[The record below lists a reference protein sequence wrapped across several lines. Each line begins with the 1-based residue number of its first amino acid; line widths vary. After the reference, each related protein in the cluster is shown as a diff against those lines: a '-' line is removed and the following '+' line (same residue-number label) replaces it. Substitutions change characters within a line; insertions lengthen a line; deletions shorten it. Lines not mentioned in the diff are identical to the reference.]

1 MAELGVAGAGD
12 ADGAA
17 PSAKRGPYAK
27 SAERRAAIAKAAY
40 EVVMEV
46 GHPQLTTAAVAA
58 RAGML
63 ERTML
68 YHFPTRDHLLVAA
81 IDFFEGFI
89 GSGDGPEGVRP
100 LAPPDEFHDLI
111 DRLAHRSPGEDKRL
125 RLQVALAS
133 AAQDPAHPAHAFF
146 QRHYERVMAE
156 MVDLMKARQ
165 ATGLAHPDR
174 DPVRM
179 ARQFVAVWDGL
190 QQSWLIRRDF
200 DLAEEITEAFREIS
214 GQNAMEARAAVQD
227 LLNRL

>member
-1 MAELGVAGAGD
+1 MTTS
-12 ADGAA
+12 
-17 PSAKRGPYAK
+17 PAKRGPYAK
-27 SAERRAAIAKAAY
+27 SAEKRAAIAKAAY

-46 GHPQLTTAAVAA
+46 GHVQLTTAAVAA

-81 IDFFEGFI
+81 IEYFEGFI
-89 GSGDGPEGVRP
+89 DGDGQEGERP
-100 LAPPDEFHDLI
+100 LAPPSEFRDLI
-111 DRLAHRSPGEDKRL
+111 DQLAQRSPGEDKRL

-133 AAQDPAHPAHAFF
+133 AAQDPTHPAHEFF

-156 MVDLMKARQ
+156 MIDLMKARQ
-165 ATGLAHPDR
+165 AAGLAHPDR

-200 DLAEEITEAFREIS
+200 DLTEEITEAFREIS
-214 GQNAMEARAAVQD
+214 GQNALEARAAVQD
-227 LLNRL
+227 LLSRI

>member
-1 MAELGVAGAGD
+1 MSTT
-12 ADGAA
+12 
-17 PSAKRGPYAK
+17 PAKRGPYAK
-27 SAERRAAIAKAAY
+27 SAQKRAAIAKAAY

-46 GHPQLTTAAVAA
+46 GHVQLTTAAVAA

-81 IDFFEGFI
+81 IEYFEGFI
-89 GSGDGPEGVRP
+89 DGEGPEGERP
-100 LAPPDEFHDLI
+100 LAPPSEFRDLI
-111 DRLAHRSPGEDKRL
+111 DELAQRSPGEDKRL

-133 AAQDPAHPAHAFF
+133 AAQDPAHPAHQFF

-156 MVDLMKARQ
+156 MIDLMKARQ
-165 ATGLAHPDR
+165 AAGLAHPDR

-179 ARQFVAVWDGL
+179 ARQFIAVWDGL
-190 QQSWLIRRDF
+190 QQNWLIRRDF
-200 DLAEEITEAFREIS
+200 DLTEEITEAFREIS

-227 LLNRL
+227 LLNRI

>member
-1 MAELGVAGAGD
+1 MSTS
-12 ADGAA
+12 
-17 PSAKRGPYAK
+17 PAKRGPYAK
-27 SAERRAAIAKAAY
+27 SAEKRAAIAKAAY

-46 GHPQLTTAAVAA
+46 GHVQLTTAAVAA

-81 IDFFEGFI
+81 IEYFEGFI
-89 GSGDGPEGVRP
+89 DGDGQEGERP
-100 LAPPDEFHDLI
+100 LAPPSEFRDLI
-111 DRLAHRSPGEDKRL
+111 DQLAQRSPGEDKRL

-133 AAQDPAHPAHAFF
+133 ASQDPTHPAHEFF

-156 MVDLMKARQ
+156 MIDLMEARQ
-165 ATGLAHPDR
+165 AAGLAHPDR

-179 ARQFVAVWDGL
+179 ARQFIAVWDGL

-200 DLAEEITEAFREIS
+200 DLTEEITEAFREIS
-214 GQNAMEARAAVQD
+214 GQNALEARAAVQD
-227 LLNRL
+227 LLSRI

>member
-1 MAELGVAGAGD
+1 MSTT
-12 ADGAA
+12 
-17 PSAKRGPYAK
+17 PAKRGPYAK
-27 SAERRAAIAKAAY
+27 SAEKRAVIAKAAY
-40 EVVMEV
+40 DVVMEV

-81 IDFFEGFI
+81 IEYFEGFI
-89 GSGDGPEGVRP
+89 DGDGQEGERP
-100 LAPPDEFHDLI
+100 LAPPSEFRDLI
-111 DRLAHRSPGEDKRL
+111 DQLAQRSPGEDKRL

-133 AAQDPAHPAHAFF
+133 AAQDPTHPAHEFF

-156 MVDLMKARQ
+156 MIDLMKARQ
-165 ATGLAHPDR
+165 AAGLAHPDR

-200 DLAEEITEAFREIS
+200 DLTEEITEAFREIS
-214 GQNAMEARAAVQD
+214 GQNALEARAAVQD
-227 LLNRL
+227 LLSRI

>member
-1 MAELGVAGAGD
+1 MSTS
-12 ADGAA
+12 
-17 PSAKRGPYAK
+17 PAKRGPYAK
-27 SAERRAAIAKAAY
+27 SAEKRAAIAKAAY
-40 EVVMEV
+40 EVVMEM
-46 GHPQLTTAAVAA
+46 GHVQLTTAAVAA

-81 IDFFEGFI
+81 IEYFEGFI
-89 GSGDGPEGVRP
+89 DGDGQEGERP
-100 LAPPDEFHDLI
+100 LAPPSEFRDLI
-111 DRLAHRSPGEDKRL
+111 DELAHRSPGEDKRL

-133 AAQDPAHPAHAFF
+133 AAQDPTHPAHEFF

-156 MVDLMKARQ
+156 MIDLMKARQ
-165 ATGLAHPDR
+165 AAGLAHPDR

-200 DLAEEITEAFREIS
+200 DLTEEITEAFREIS

-227 LLNRL
+227 LLSRI

>member
-1 MAELGVAGAGD
+1 MSTS
-12 ADGAA
+12 
-17 PSAKRGPYAK
+17 PAKRGPYAK
-27 SAERRAAIAKAAY
+27 SAEKRAAIAKAAY
-40 EVVMEV
+40 EVVMEM
-46 GHPQLTTAAVAA
+46 GHVQLTTAAVAA

-81 IDFFEGFI
+81 MEYFEGFI
-89 GSGDGPEGVRP
+89 DGDGQEGERP
-100 LAPPDEFHDLI
+100 LAPPSEFRDLI
-111 DRLAHRSPGEDKRL
+111 DQLAQRSPGEDKRL

-133 AAQDPAHPAHAFF
+133 AAQDPTHPAHEFF

-156 MVDLMKARQ
+156 MIDLMKARQ
-165 ATGLAHPDR
+165 AAGLAHPDR

-200 DLAEEITEAFREIS
+200 DLTEEITEAFREIS

-227 LLNRL
+227 LLSRI

>member
-1 MAELGVAGAGD
+1 MTTS
-12 ADGAA
+12 
-17 PSAKRGPYAK
+17 PAKRGPYAK
-27 SAERRAAIAKAAY
+27 SAEKRAAIAKAAY

-46 GHPQLTTAAVAA
+46 GHVQLTTAAVAA

-81 IDFFEGFI
+81 IEYFEGFI
-89 GSGDGPEGVRP
+89 DGDGQEGERP
-100 LAPPDEFHDLI
+100 LAPPSEFRDLI
-111 DRLAHRSPGEDKRL
+111 DQLAQRSPGEDKRL

-133 AAQDPAHPAHAFF
+133 AAQDPTHPAHEFF

-156 MVDLMKARQ
+156 MIDLMKARQ
-165 ATGLAHPDR
+165 AAGLAHPDR

-200 DLAEEITEAFREIS
+200 DLTEEITEAFREIS

-227 LLNRL
+227 LLSRI

>member
-1 MAELGVAGAGD
+1 MSTS
-12 ADGAA
+12 
-17 PSAKRGPYAK
+17 PTKRGPYAK
-27 SAERRAAIAKAAY
+27 SAEKRAAIAKAAY
-40 EVVMEV
+40 EVVMEM
-46 GHPQLTTAAVAA
+46 GHVQLTTAAVAA

-81 IDFFEGFI
+81 IEYFEGFI
-89 GSGDGPEGVRP
+89 DGDGQEGERP
-100 LAPPDEFHDLI
+100 LAPPSEFRDLI
-111 DRLAHRSPGEDKRL
+111 DQLAQRSPGEDKRL

-133 AAQDPAHPAHAFF
+133 AAQDPTHPAHEFF

-156 MVDLMKARQ
+156 MIDLMKARQ
-165 ATGLAHPDR
+165 AAGLAHPDR

-200 DLAEEITEAFREIS
+200 DLTEEITEAFREIS
-214 GQNAMEARAAVQD
+214 GQNAMDARAAVQD
-227 LLNRL
+227 LLSRI

>member
-1 MAELGVAGAGD
+1 M
-12 ADGAA
+12 
-17 PSAKRGPYAK
+17 STTHAKRGPYAK
-27 SAERRAAIAKAAY
+27 SAQKRAAIAKAAY

-46 GHPQLTTAAVAA
+46 GHVQLTTAAVAA

-81 IDFFEGFI
+81 IEYFEGFF
-89 GSGDGPEGVRP
+89 DGEVQEGERP
-100 LAPPDEFHDLI
+100 LAPPSEFHDLI
-111 DRLAHRSPGEDKRL
+111 DELAQRSPGEDKRL

-133 AAQDPAHPAHAFF
+133 AAQDPAHPAHEFF

-156 MVDLMKARQ
+156 MIDLMKARQ
-165 ATGLAHPDR
+165 AAGLAHPDR

-200 DLAEEITEAFREIS
+200 DLTEEITEAFREIS

-227 LLNRL
+227 LLSRI

>member
-1 MAELGVAGAGD
+1 
-12 ADGAA
+12 
-17 PSAKRGPYAK
+17 
-27 SAERRAAIAKAAY
+27 
-40 EVVMEV
+40 MEV
-46 GHPQLTTAAVAA
+46 GHVQLTTAAVAA

-81 IDFFEGFI
+81 IEYFEGFI
-89 GSGDGPEGVRP
+89 AGEGPEGERP
-100 LAPPDEFHDLI
+100 LAPPSEFRDLI
-111 DRLAHRSPGEDKRL
+111 DELAQRSPGEDKRL

-133 AAQDPAHPAHAFF
+133 AAQDPAHPAHEFF

-156 MVDLMKARQ
+156 MIDLMKARQ
-165 ATGLAHPDR
+165 AAGLAHPDR

-200 DLAEEITEAFREIS
+200 DLTEEITEAFREIS

-227 LLNRL
+227 LLSRI

>member
-1 MAELGVAGAGD
+1 MGRSLKEMAVSTT
-12 ADGAA
+12 
-17 PSAKRGPYAK
+17 PSKRGPYAK
-27 SAERRAAIAKAAY
+27 SAQKRAAIAKAAY

-81 IDFFEGFI
+81 IEYFEGFI
-89 GSGDGPEGVRP
+89 DGEGQDVDVERP
-100 LAPPDEFHDLI
+100 LAPPGEFRDLI
-111 DRLAHRSPGEDKRL
+111 DHLAHRSPGEDKRL
-125 RLQVALAS
+125 QLQVALAS

-156 MVDLMKARQ
+156 MVELMKARQ
-165 ATGLAHPDR
+165 AAGLAHPDR

-190 QQSWLIRRDF
+190 QQNWLIRRDF
-200 DLAEEITEAFREIS
+200 DLTEEITEAFREIS

-227 LLNRL
+227 LLNRI

>member
-1 MAELGVAGAGD
+1 MSTS
-12 ADGAA
+12 
-17 PSAKRGPYAK
+17 PAKRGPYAK
-27 SAERRAAIAKAAY
+27 SAEKRAAIAKAAY
-40 EVVMEV
+40 EVVMEM
-46 GHPQLTTAAVAA
+46 GHVQLTTAAVAA

-81 IDFFEGFI
+81 IEYFEGFI
-89 GSGDGPEGVRP
+89 EGDGQEGERP
-100 LAPPDEFHDLI
+100 LAPPSEFRDLI
-111 DRLAHRSPGEDKRL
+111 DQLAQRSPGEDKRL

-133 AAQDPAHPAHAFF
+133 AAQDPTHPAHEFF

-156 MVDLMKARQ
+156 MIDLMKARQ
-165 ATGLAHPDR
+165 AAGLAHPDR

-200 DLAEEITEAFREIS
+200 DLTAEITEAFREIS
-214 GQNAMEARAAVQD
+214 GRNAMEASAAVQD
-227 LLNRL
+227 LLSRFG

>member
-1 MAELGVAGAGD
+1 MSTS
-12 ADGAA
+12 
-17 PSAKRGPYAK
+17 PAKRGPYAK
-27 SAERRAAIAKAAY
+27 SAEKRAAIAKAAY
-40 EVVMEV
+40 EVVMEM
-46 GHPQLTTAAVAA
+46 GHVQLTTAAVAA

-81 IDFFEGFI
+81 IEYFEGFI
-89 GSGDGPEGVRP
+89 EGDGQEGERP
-100 LAPPDEFHDLI
+100 LAPPSEFRDLI
-111 DRLAHRSPGEDKRL
+111 DQLAQRSPGEDKRL

-133 AAQDPAHPAHAFF
+133 AAQDPTHPAHEFF

-156 MVDLMKARQ
+156 MIDLMKARQ
-165 ATGLAHPDR
+165 AAGLAHPDR

-200 DLAEEITEAFREIS
+200 DLTEEITEAFREIS
-214 GQNAMEARAAVQD
+214 GQNALEARAAVQD
-227 LLNRL
+227 LLSRI

>member
-1 MAELGVAGAGD
+1 MSTS
-12 ADGAA
+12 
-17 PSAKRGPYAK
+17 PAKRGPYAK
-27 SAERRAAIAKAAY
+27 SAEKRAAIAKAAY

-58 RAGML
+58 RAGLL

-81 IDFFEGFI
+81 IEYFEGFFA
-89 GSGDGPEGVRP
+89 GEGGERP
-100 LAPPDEFHDLI
+100 LAPPSEFRDLI
-111 DRLAHRSPGEDKRL
+111 DELAHRSPGEDKRL

-133 AAQDPAHPAHAFF
+133 AAQDPAHPAHEFF

-156 MVDLMKARQ
+156 MIDLMKARQ
-165 ATGLAHPDR
+165 AAGLAHPDR

-190 QQSWLIRRDF
+190 QQGWLIRRDF
-200 DLAEEITEAFREIS
+200 DLTEEITEAFREIS
-214 GQNAMEARAAVQD
+214 GQNALEARAAVQD
-227 LLNRL
+227 LLSRI

>member
-1 MAELGVAGAGD
+1 MSTS
-12 ADGAA
+12 
-17 PSAKRGPYAK
+17 PAKRGPYAK
-27 SAERRAAIAKAAY
+27 SAEKRAAIAKAAY

-46 GHPQLTTAAVAA
+46 GHVQLTTAAVAA

-81 IDFFEGFI
+81 IEYFEGFI
-89 GSGDGPEGVRP
+89 DGDGQEGERP
-100 LAPPDEFHDLI
+100 LAPPSEFRDLI
-111 DRLAHRSPGEDKRL
+111 DELAHRSPGEDKRL

-133 AAQDPAHPAHAFF
+133 AAQDPAHPAHEFF

-156 MVDLMKARQ
+156 MIDLMKARQ
-165 ATGLAHPDR
+165 AAGLAHPDR

-200 DLAEEITEAFREIS
+200 DLTEEITEAFREIS
-214 GQNAMEARAAVQD
+214 GQNALEARAAVQD
-227 LLNRL
+227 LLSRI

>member
-1 MAELGVAGAGD
+1 MSTS
-12 ADGAA
+12 
-17 PSAKRGPYAK
+17 PAKRGPYAK
-27 SAERRAAIAKAAY
+27 SAEKRAAIAKASY

-58 RAGML
+58 RAGLL

-81 IDFFEGFI
+81 IEYFEGFFA
-89 GSGDGPEGVRP
+89 GEGGERP
-100 LAPPDEFHDLI
+100 LAPPSEFRDLI
-111 DRLAHRSPGEDKRL
+111 DELAHRSPGEDKRL

-133 AAQDPAHPAHAFF
+133 AAQDPAHPAHEFF

-156 MVDLMKARQ
+156 MIDLMEARQ
-165 ATGLAHPDR
+165 AAGLAHPDR

-179 ARQFVAVWDGL
+179 ARQFIAVWDGL

-200 DLAEEITEAFREIS
+200 DLTEEITEAFREIS
-214 GQNAMEARAAVQD
+214 GQNAMEARAAVRD
-227 LLNRL
+227 LLSRI

>member
-1 MAELGVAGAGD
+1 MTTS
-12 ADGAA
+12 
-17 PSAKRGPYAK
+17 PAKRGPYAK
-27 SAERRAAIAKAAY
+27 SAEKRAAIAKAAY
-40 EVVMEV
+40 EVVMEM
-46 GHPQLTTAAVAA
+46 GHVQLTTAAVAA

-81 IDFFEGFI
+81 IEYFEGFI
-89 GSGDGPEGVRP
+89 DGDGQEGERP
-100 LAPPDEFHDLI
+100 LAPPSEFRDLI
-111 DRLAHRSPGEDKRL
+111 DQLAQRSPGEDKRL

-133 AAQDPAHPAHAFF
+133 AAQDPTHPAHEFF

-156 MVDLMKARQ
+156 MIDLMKARQ
-165 ATGLAHPDR
+165 AAGLAHPDR

-200 DLAEEITEAFREIS
+200 DLTEEITEAFREIS
-214 GQNAMEARAAVQD
+214 GQNALEARAAVQD
-227 LLNRL
+227 LLSRI

>member
-1 MAELGVAGAGD
+1 MSTT
-12 ADGAA
+12 
-17 PSAKRGPYAK
+17 PAKRGPYAK
-27 SAERRAAIAKAAY
+27 SAQKRAAIAKAAY

-46 GHPQLTTAAVAA
+46 GHVQLTTAAVAA

-81 IDFFEGFI
+81 IEYFEGFF
-89 GSGDGPEGVRP
+89 DGEVQEGERP
-100 LAPPDEFHDLI
+100 LAPPSEFHDLI
-111 DRLAHRSPGEDKRL
+111 DELAQRSPGEDKRL

-133 AAQDPAHPAHAFF
+133 AAQDPAHPAHEFF

-156 MVDLMKARQ
+156 MIDLMKARQ
-165 ATGLAHPDR
+165 AAGLAHPDR

-200 DLAEEITEAFREIS
+200 DLTEEITEAFREIS

-227 LLNRL
+227 LLSRI

>member
-1 MAELGVAGAGD
+1 MSTS
-12 ADGAA
+12 
-17 PSAKRGPYAK
+17 PAKRGPYAK
-27 SAERRAAIAKAAY
+27 SAEKRAAIAKAAY
-40 EVVMEV
+40 EVVMEM
-46 GHPQLTTAAVAA
+46 GHVQLTTAAVAA

-81 IDFFEGFI
+81 IEYFEGFI
-89 GSGDGPEGVRP
+89 DGDGQEGERP
-100 LAPPDEFHDLI
+100 LAPPSEFRDLI
-111 DRLAHRSPGEDKRL
+111 DQLAQRSPGEDKRL

-133 AAQDPAHPAHAFF
+133 AAQDPTHPAHEFF

-156 MVDLMKARQ
+156 MIDLMKARQ
-165 ATGLAHPDR
+165 AAGLAHPDR

-200 DLAEEITEAFREIS
+200 DLTEEITEAFREIS
-214 GQNAMEARAAVQD
+214 GQNALEARAAVQD
-227 LLNRL
+227 LLSRI

>member
-1 MAELGVAGAGD
+1 MA
-12 ADGAA
+12 
-17 PSAKRGPYAK
+17 STQSKRGPYAK
-27 SAERRAAIAKAAY
+27 SAEKRAAIAKAAY

-81 IDFFEGFI
+81 IEYFEGFI
-89 GSGDGPEGVRP
+89 HAGEVREGEVP
-100 LAPPDEFHDLI
+100 LAPPEEFRDII
-111 DRLAHRSPGEDKRL
+111 DNLAHRSPGEDKRL
-125 RLQVALAS
+125 QLQVALAS

-146 QRHYERVMAE
+146 ERHYERVMAE
-156 MVDLMKARQ
+156 MVDLMKSRQ
-165 ATGLAHPDR
+165 EAGLAHPDR

-200 DLAEEITEAFREIS
+200 DLTEEITEAFREIS

-227 LLNRL
+227 LLTRI

>member
-1 MAELGVAGAGD
+1 MLTTQ
-12 ADGAA
+12 
-17 PSAKRGPYAK
+17 AKRGPYAK
-27 SAERRAAIAKAAY
+27 SAEKRAAIAKAAY

-81 IDFFEGFI
+81 IEYFEGRLGPGDDPS
-89 GSGDGPEGVRP
+89 GSDDQRP
-100 LAPPDEFHDLI
+100 LAPPDEFHELI
-111 DRLAHRSPGEDKRL
+111 DTLAQRSPSEDKRL
-125 RLQVALAS
+125 QLQVALAS
-133 AAQDPAHPAHAFF
+133 AAQDPAHPAHEFF

-156 MVDLMKARQ
+156 MIELMKARQ
-165 ATGLAHPDR
+165 AAGLAHPDR

-227 LLNRL
+227 LLSRI

>member
-1 MAELGVAGAGD
+1 MSTS
-12 ADGAA
+12 
-17 PSAKRGPYAK
+17 PAKRGPYAK
-27 SAERRAAIAKAAY
+27 SAEKRAAIAKAAY
-40 EVVMEV
+40 EVVMEM
-46 GHPQLTTAAVAA
+46 GHVQLTTAAVAA

-81 IDFFEGFI
+81 IEYFEGFI
-89 GSGDGPEGVRP
+89 DGDGQEGERP
-100 LAPPDEFHDLI
+100 LAPPSEFRDLI
-111 DRLAHRSPGEDKRL
+111 DQLAQRSPGEDKRL

-133 AAQDPAHPAHAFF
+133 AAQDPTHPAHEFF

-156 MVDLMKARQ
+156 MIDLMKARQ
-165 ATGLAHPDR
+165 AAGLAHPDR

-200 DLAEEITEAFREIS
+200 DLTEEITEAFCEIS
-214 GQNAMEARAAVQD
+214 GQNALEARAAVQD
-227 LLNRL
+227 LLNRI

>member
-1 MAELGVAGAGD
+1 MSTT
-12 ADGAA
+12 
-17 PSAKRGPYAK
+17 PAKRGPYAK
-27 SAERRAAIAKAAY
+27 SAEKRAAIAKAAY

-46 GHPQLTTAAVAA
+46 GHPHLTTAAVAA
-58 RAGML
+58 RAGLL

-81 IDFFEGFI
+81 IEHFEGFLVP
-89 GSGDGPEGVRP
+89 GAGASGREAERP
-100 LAPPDEFHDLI
+100 LAPPEEFRDLI
-111 DRLAHRSPGEDKRL
+111 HRLAQRSPSEDKRL
-125 RLQVALAS
+125 QLQVALAS
-133 AAQDPAHPAHAFF
+133 AAQDPAHPAHEFF

-165 ATGLAHPDR
+165 AAGLAHPDR

-214 GQNAMEARAAVQD
+214 GQNAMEARAAVRD
-227 LLNRL
+227 LLTRL

>member
-81 IDFFEGFI
+81 IEYFEGFY
-89 GSGDGPEGVRP
+89 GDGEAQYGQRP
-100 LAPPDEFHDLI
+100 LAPPGEFHDLI

-156 MVDLMKARQ
+156 MVGLMKARQ

>member
-1 MAELGVAGAGD
+1 MSTT
-12 ADGAA
+12 
-17 PSAKRGPYAK
+17 PSKRGPYAK
-27 SAERRAAIAKAAY
+27 SAAKRAAIAKAAY
-40 EVVMEV
+40 DVVMEV

-58 RAGML
+58 KAGML

-81 IDFFEGFI
+81 IDYFEGHLET
-89 GSGDGPEGVRP
+89 GDGERGRERP
-100 LAPPDEFHDLI
+100 LATPDQFRDLI
-111 DRLAHRSPGEDKRL
+111 DTLAQRSPSEDKRL
-125 RLQVALAS
+125 QLQVALAS

-156 MVDLMKARQ
+156 MVELMKARQ
-165 ATGLAHPDR
+165 AAGLAHPDR

-200 DLAEEITEAFREIS
+200 DLTEEITEAFREIS
-214 GQNAMEARAAVQD
+214 GQNALEARAAVQD
-227 LLNRL
+227 LLSRI

>member
-1 MAELGVAGAGD
+1 MSTT
-12 ADGAA
+12 
-17 PSAKRGPYAK
+17 PAKRGPYAK
-27 SAERRAAIAKAAY
+27 SAEKRAAIAKAAY
-40 EVVMEV
+40 DVVMEV

-58 RAGML
+58 KAGML

-81 IDFFEGFI
+81 IEYFEGYMVP
-89 GSGDGPEGVRP
+89 GASGPEAERP
-100 LAPPDEFHDLI
+100 LAPPDEFRDLI
-111 DRLAHRSPGEDKRL
+111 DELAHRSPGEDKRL

-165 ATGLAHPDR
+165 EAGLAHPDR

-200 DLAEEITEAFREIS
+200 DLTEEIIEAFREIS
-214 GQNAMEARAAVQD
+214 GQTAMEARAAVQD
-227 LLNRL
+227 LLSRI

>member
-1 MAELGVAGAGD
+1 MSTT
-12 ADGAA
+12 
-17 PSAKRGPYAK
+17 PAKRGPYAK
-27 SAERRAAIAKAAY
+27 SAEKRAAIAKAAY
-40 EVVMEV
+40 DVVMEV

-58 RAGML
+58 KAGML

-81 IDFFEGFI
+81 IEYFEGYMVP
-89 GSGDGPEGVRP
+89 GASGPEAERP
-100 LAPPDEFHDLI
+100 LAPPDEFRDLI
-111 DRLAHRSPGEDKRL
+111 DELAHRSPGEDKRL

-165 ATGLAHPDR
+165 EAGLAHPDR

-200 DLAEEITEAFREIS
+200 DLTEEIIEAFREIS

-227 LLNRL
+227 LLSRI

>member
-1 MAELGVAGAGD
+1 MSTS
-12 ADGAA
+12 
-17 PSAKRGPYAK
+17 PAKRGPYAK
-27 SAERRAAIAKAAY
+27 SAEKRAAIAKAAY

-46 GHPQLTTAAVAA
+46 GHVQLTTAAVAA

-81 IDFFEGFI
+81 IEYFEGFI
-89 GSGDGPEGVRP
+89 DGDGQEGERP
-100 LAPPDEFHDLI
+100 LAPPSEFRDLI
-111 DRLAHRSPGEDKRL
+111 DQLAQRSPGEDKRL

-133 AAQDPAHPAHAFF
+133 AAQDPTHPAHEFF

-156 MVDLMKARQ
+156 MIDLMKARQ
-165 ATGLAHPDR
+165 AAGLAHPDR

-200 DLAEEITEAFREIS
+200 DLTEEITEAFREIS
-214 GQNAMEARAAVQD
+214 GQNALEARAAVQD
-227 LLNRL
+227 LLSRI